1 MITMTDV
8 ITFGNFKGGVGK
20 TTTTTLFSYIL
31 SELKDYKVLAID
43 TDPQANLTARLT
55 TTFNKQLLHEKNI
68 YNAIFS
74 DDEVDNHIQTL
85 SNNLDIL
92 SGSWDMINFDKMI
105 SKSFQSKYLSYVF
118 DSLLKEVEKK
128 YDYILID
135 TAPSTNDVMENVIM
149 ASDYVL
155 ITTQTL
161 QDSFESTQKFYNF
174 LLDRYQKNNYHFEL
188 LGVLPYLVGKSA
200 SDNNILKDYQEIFKE
215 ELFNNHIKTSDKVK
229 TWANEGITIDKPY
242 DKKAMNMYN
251 RAVDEAIERM
261 I

>member
-1 MITMTDV
+1 MTKV

-31 SELKDYKVLAID
+31 SEKKGKKILAID
-43 TDPQANLTARLT
+43 TDPQANLTARLV
-55 TTFNKQLLHEKNI
+55 TTFDKQLDLEKNI

-74 DDEVDNHIQTL
+74 NKEIDYYIQNL
-85 SNNLDIL
+85 SDNLDLL
-92 SGSWDMINFDKMI
+92 SGSWDMIDFEKMSNKTFNTKDLLFIFDSMLNEI
-105 SKSFQSKYLSYVF
+105 SK
-118 DSLLKEVEKK
+118 E

-174 LLDRYQKNNYHFEL
+174 LLDRYESSLYNFEL

-200 SDNNILKDYQEIFKE
+200 SDNKILNQYQEIFGN
-215 ELFNNHIKTSDKVK
+215 ELFENYIRTSDKIK
-229 TWANEGITIDKPY
+229 SWANEGITTHKPY
-242 DKKAMNMYN
+242 DQKALNMYIKV
-251 RAVDEAIERM
+251 VDEAINKM